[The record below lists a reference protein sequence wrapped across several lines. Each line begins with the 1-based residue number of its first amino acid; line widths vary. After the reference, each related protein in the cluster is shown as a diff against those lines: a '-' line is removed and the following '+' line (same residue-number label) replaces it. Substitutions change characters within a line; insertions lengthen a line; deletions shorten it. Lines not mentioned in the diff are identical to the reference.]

1 MIGNHAVQRLLQANR
16 DELQAG
22 LTRAVSSYVSFDF
35 NRISTSPP
43 ATGAMQEKLAINQPG
58 DEYEQ
63 EADRISDHVTATSA
77 HNAISGGSLGIQRLS
92 EESAGRMDAAPPS
105 VGRALAS
112 PGNPLKPALR
122 QDMEQ
127 RFGYDF
133 SRVRVHSG
141 QTADQSAQD
150 MHAQAYTVGHHIV
163 FAAGRFAPEMQEG
176 RRLLAHELTHV
187 VHQSASP
194 ASSPRVQCD
203 EGGQFDRE
211 ERRARR
217 EERRT
222 ERGKRSEL
230 GLRGSLTD
238 SDWAGR
244 MILAQYL
251 YGGGKTV
258 DVFDDPDWTKY
269 MEASD
274 KLRDQ
279 NWVHVTQMAR
289 DLAKQSK
296 DGRFPAVEQYHAE
309 VENGESMIGY
319 QLLHGTNR
327 TVGDFRI
334 YAFGDVKHLQQ
345 PSSIIVPGE
354 DYFSP
359 PRRIDRQPG
368 VQVDLDLTFVWND
381 VVDPNE
387 KYWSDIVKSAIA
399 EYITLG
405 GAESYNLSIHWRS
418 SCSVFV
424 SANGGLQLT
433 GGYPRL

>member
-1 MIGNHAVQRLLQANR
+1 
-16 DELQAG
+16 
-22 LTRAVSSYVSFDF
+22 
-35 NRISTSPP
+35 
-43 ATGAMQEKLAINQPG
+43 MQEKLAINQSG

-63 EADRISDHVTATSA
+63 EADRISGHVTASSA
-77 HNAISGGSLGIQRLS
+77 HNSISSESLGIQRLS
-92 EESAGRMDAAPPS
+92 EESAGRLDAAPPS

-112 PGNPLKPALR
+112 PGSPLEPALR

-133 SRVRVHSG
+133 SKVRVHSG
-141 QTADQSAQD
+141 PTADQSTQD
-150 MHAQAYTVGHHIV
+150 LHAHAYTVGHHIV
-163 FAAGRFAPEMQEG
+163 FSAGRFAPEMQEG

-187 VHQSASP
+187 VHQSAGP
-194 ASSPRVQCD
+194 VSSPRVQCD
-203 EGGQFDRE
+203 KDDQFDRG

-222 ERGKRSEL
+222 AREKRSEL
-230 GLRGSLTD
+230 GLGGSLTD

-251 YGGGKTV
+251 YGGGRDV
-258 DVFDDPDWTKY
+258 DVVDDPAWTKY

-274 KLRDQ
+274 KLREQ

-296 DGRFPAVEQYHAE
+296 DGRFPVVKRYHAE

-319 QLLHGTNR
+319 QLLHGTNSM
-327 TVGDFRI
+327 VGDFGI

-345 PSSIIVPGE
+345 PSSTIVPGE

-359 PRRIDRQPG
+359 PRRIDRPPG
-368 VQVDLDLTFVWND
+368 VQVDLDLMFVWND
-381 VVDPNE
+381 IVDPNE

-405 GAESYNLSIHWRS
+405 GAESYDLSIHWRS

-424 SANGGLQLT
+424 NANGGVQLT